1 MNSGFKV
8 LGLDLQM
15 YVVLMMKG
23 PLLVSHLSQL

>member
-15 YVVLMMKG
+15 YVVLMMKDA
-23 PLLVSHLSQL
+23 LLVSHLSQL